1 MALAAPS
8 IDTAKLVNIFYVAKY
23 FDKNF
28 QNISILFFLVRKK
41 FFPALGGYFFSF
53 CGRVAWHACHL
64 ENQKS
69 KVEREKNLIIYN
81 IYKINICF
89 TVAMTRISKIAM
101 TRVPRHAKTCH
112 NVCA

>member
-53 CGRVAWHACHL
+53 CGRLAWRGVSA
-64 ENQKS
+64 
-69 KVEREKNLIIYN
+69 
-81 IYKINICF
+81 
-89 TVAMTRISKIAM
+89 
-101 TRVPRHAKTCH
+101 
-112 NVCA
+112 